1 MPALLGQTRIAGT
14 AMTIVRFEP
23 GEEAPGDARYL
34 LVGHYGEPSGL
45 VVRCDAGEPLPQPP
59 PELRAALKGPYCY
72 VRDEE
77 ELETWLA
84 A

>member
-1 MPALLGQTRIAGT
+1 MV
-14 AMTIVRFEP
+14 IVRFDP

-45 VVRCDAGEPLPQPP
+45 AVRCAVGEPLPQPP
-59 PELRAALKGPYCY
+59 AELRGELEGPYCY
-72 VRDEE
+72 VREEE
-77 ELETWLA
+77 ELATWLA